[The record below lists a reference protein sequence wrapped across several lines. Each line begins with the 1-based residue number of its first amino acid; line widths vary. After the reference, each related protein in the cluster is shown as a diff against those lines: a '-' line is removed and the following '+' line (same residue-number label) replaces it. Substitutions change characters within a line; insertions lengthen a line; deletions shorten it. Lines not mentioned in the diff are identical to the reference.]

1 MLDKHKR
8 KRYNNTV
15 VCKRHAFIGRSEGRE
30 IRTWQKSELK
40 RMKLLTARF
49 VALSV
54 SARDPVFRP
63 SFARENATKSPA

>member
-1 MLDKHKR
+1 M
-8 KRYNNTV
+8 YNSVV
-15 VCKRHAFIGRSEGRE
+15 VCKGHTLIGSSEGRE
-30 IRTWQKSELK
+30 IRKWQKSELK